1 MTKIELESMINKH
14 AKTSVSM
21 HGEID
26 ANGQYAGHLEGCS
39 TDELYKFVCY
49 IAEARGEAFEKVDFR
64 YGKQNPPT
72 FTCYIQFD
80 TNDLLHKKGFFSKLF
95 G

>member
-1 MTKIELESMINKH
+1 MIK
-14 AKTSVSM
+14 VF
-21 HGEID
+21 
-26 ANGQYAGHLEGCS
+26 YAGHLEGRS

-80 TNDLLHKKGFFSKLF
+80 TNEIKPQKGFFRKIF